1 MCRIER
7 TQKTEMAL
15 KSFGESKIE
24 KVKSSVVSRSRMKL
38 WIIRGTTSILLW
50 TCIVQLTALG
60 DMWGPKVLKGWPS
73 CFTQDIV
80 LQAEMNT
87 APARFLPPKSWFKN
101 CLFILI
107 SVLFIH
113 LYFSLM
119 FLLLSLVAE
128 KVSERK
134 D

>member
-87 APARFLPPKSWFKN
+87 APARFLPPKS
-101 CLFILI
+101 
-107 SVLFIH
+107 
-113 LYFSLM
+113 
-119 FLLLSLVAE
+119 
-128 KVSERK
+128 
-134 D
+134 